1 MQAHW
6 VNGKYYPATVKV
18 IDNLCMLL
26 TRVVEAV
33 TMLFATLGDK
43 ATVQFQDNVE
53 HVVLLK
59 DIRSQKVC
67 TASKHVMVILHF
79 PVET

>member
-1 MQAHW
+1 MYA
-6 VNGKYYPATVKV
+6 VNSCCRSCYHA
-18 IDNLCMLL
+18 
-26 TRVVEAV
+26 
-33 TMLFATLGDK
+33 FAALGDK

-67 TASKHVMVILHF
+67 TANKHVMVILHF